1 MVHRQEQDIPQQM
14 RSKNISTVVHHQL
27 PEFVRNDH
35 PLFSTFLQ
43 HYYKFLE
50 AGELTLSGSNN
61 YLIEETNSINY
72 ILAENDTNV
81 VLESS
86 TGKFVEGEI
95 IIGATSN
102 RSATILVDDFDD
114 NNRLF
119 ISSQQLFDTGE
130 DVVGQTSGAQ
140 ATITKYRG
148 NPVQNIQ
155 ELLEYANVDNTIYD
169 FLDKFYSSFMSS
181 LPSTLASG
189 VSKRNLIKSIKD
201 LYSAKGTEDGH
212 KLFFRILFDKTAELI
227 YPRDNMLR
235 VSDGKW
241 STDKIMRVVEIGTA
255 DFNELVG
262 QTVTGRTSG
271 ATAIV
276 ASIIKF
282 RDNETLIA
290 ELSLDEESITGTFTT
305 GEIVTGVSNE
315 LDLDIS
321 ATIQTV
327 ISSAAVNN
335 GGLYYAIN
343 DTINSSSAT
352 TITKVESISSGSINE
367 VIIEDAGTGYAVGDS
382 LDFDNT
388 NTDGTGLRARIAVVG
403 GGVELETKTSPD
415 HMLSEAEDLLITE
428 DRYYINQEQSVGD
441 VDSLTLEDGGQIML
455 EADTFATSAESTEIT
470 KIDIIDGGSGYIT
483 LPLVAVSN
491 TSAGSGAVLHSKSTS
506 GVGAVTGITVQNIGF
521 GLVSAPTITFNKNIL
536 IKNVTGTFAKG
547 DQLNSHSG
555 TVVNYNSS
563 KELLLLDSDVAFALG
578 DTITTSAGGSA
589 DVVQLSLAT
598 GTVSIG
604 PIGTTTGSFV
614 SSKGKISENTM
625 RVQDSYY
632 YQDYSYVVKID
643 ESINE
648 WRESLKKS
656 VHPAGWNVFAEIS
669 LASQVS
675 AQIDIPAAGSVADNQ
690 NDQTFTPELAS
701 TFTNLFTTIFGRR
714 LGTSS
719 QGALNASPSVGIDDI
734 DNVDDSKRDLTLSSD
749 VTINIGMTDKDVSF
763 VRAMGAMGPTLN
775 LLPEYAFAVPPLT
788 ESLTDINYD
797 LTGDNAGT
805 DWTIFKKG
813 NTASNYPGITRSVRG
828 TYTDGTNTFNNG
840 TVNDSAYFTV
850 EQFGHITVDQ
860 VSDASNNI
868 PAAAYTTR
876 INVPPPGE
884 IVIST
889 V

>member
-1 MVHRQEQDIPQQM
+1 M

-155 ELLEYANVDNTIYD
+155 ELLEYADVDNTIYD

-262 QTVTGRTSG
+262 QTVTGKTSG

-305 GEIVTGVSNE
+305 GEIVTGVSNS

-388 NTDGTGLRARIAVVG
+388 NTDGTGLRARIAVL
-403 GGVELETKTSPD
+403 VE
-415 HMLSEAEDLLITE
+415 
-428 DRYYINQEQSVGD
+428 V
-441 VDSLTLEDGGQIML
+441 
-455 EADTFATSAESTEIT
+455 
-470 KIDIIDGGSGYIT
+470 
-483 LPLVAVSN
+483 
-491 TSAGSGAVLHSKSTS
+491 
-506 GVGAVTGITVQNIGF
+506 
-521 GLVSAPTITFNKNIL
+521 
-536 IKNVTGTFAKG
+536 
-547 DQLNSHSG
+547 
-555 TVVNYNSS
+555 
-563 KELLLLDSDVAFALG
+563 
-578 DTITTSAGGSA
+578 
-589 DVVQLSLAT
+589 
-598 GTVSIG
+598 
-604 PIGTTTGSFV
+604 
-614 SSKGKISENTM
+614 
-625 RVQDSYY
+625 
-632 YQDYSYVVKID
+632 
-643 ESINE
+643 
-648 WRESLKKS
+648 
-656 VHPAGWNVFAEIS
+656 
-669 LASQVS
+669 
-675 AQIDIPAAGSVADNQ
+675 
-690 NDQTFTPELAS
+690 
-701 TFTNLFTTIFGRR
+701 
-714 LGTSS
+714 
-719 QGALNASPSVGIDDI
+719 
-734 DNVDDSKRDLTLSSD
+734 
-749 VTINIGMTDKDVSF
+749 
-763 VRAMGAMGPTLN
+763 
-775 LLPEYAFAVPPLT
+775 
-788 ESLTDINYD
+788 
-797 LTGDNAGT
+797 
-805 DWTIFKKG
+805 
-813 NTASNYPGITRSVRG
+813 
-828 TYTDGTNTFNNG
+828 
-840 TVNDSAYFTV
+840 
-850 EQFGHITVDQ
+850 
-860 VSDASNNI
+860 
-868 PAAAYTTR
+868 
-876 INVPPPGE
+876 
-884 IVIST
+884 
-889 V
+889 